1 MQLQT
6 FSFANRGG
14 WSLDRLPDLDSERTL
29 VVAFGAPGLIDN
41 PAPLATLREA
51 YPHSSVIGCSTS
63 GEIAG
68 SQLADESLSVAVARF
83 DQPSTRVTSA
93 SVEVTSQAE
102 SFAAGQQL
110 AAKLNG
116 PDLRAVLVYSDGL
129 KVNGSELVRGLS
141 ESLPASVVVT
151 GGLAGD
157 GDRFKRTWAIA
168 DGAAAS
174 GIVCAAGLYGD
185 SLSIG
190 HGFGGGW
197 TTFGPERVITRS
209 EGNVLYELDGK
220 PALQLYKD
228 YLGEYAQ
235 GLPATAFYFP
245 LAMRASRDDQQ
256 DGVIRTVLGLDEATQ
271 SITFAGDMPQGGLA
285 RLMRGNIEQLIEG
298 AADAAAD
305 ASSDAAS
312 DTSDSPTLA
321 ISVSCVGR
329 RLVLGERTEEEIEA
343 MLSSLPDGTQQVGF
357 YSYGELS
364 PFATGACR
372 LHNQVVALTT
382 VAER

>member
-1 MQLQT
+1 
-6 FSFANRGG
+6 
-14 WSLDRLPDLDSERTL
+14 
-29 VVAFGAPGLIDN
+29 
-41 PAPLATLREA
+41 LRAA
-51 YPHSSVIGCSTS
+51 YPRGSVVGCSTS

-83 DQPSTRVTSA
+83 DKPTTRVKSA
-93 SVEVTSQAE
+93 SVEVSSQAD
-102 SFAAGQQL
+102 SLDAGQQL
-110 AAKLNG
+110 AQQLNA

-129 KVNGSELVRGLS
+129 MVNGSELVRGLS
-141 ESLPASVVVT
+141 DGLPESVVVT

-228 YLGEYAQ
+228 YLGEYAE

-245 LAMRASRDDQQ
+245 LAMRASRTDEQ

-298 AADAAAD
+298 AADAAT
-305 ASSDAAS
+305 DAAMP
-312 DTSDSPTLA
+312 TPSDSPTLA

-343 MLSSLPDGTQQVGF
+343 MLNSLPGGTQQVGF

-364 PFATGACR
+364 PFASGACR

>member
-1 MQLQT
+1 MQLRT
-6 FSFANRGG
+6 FSYAQRTG
-14 WSLDRLPDLDSERTL
+14 WSMDRLPDLDSEQTL
-29 VVAFGAPGLIDN
+29 VVAFGAPGLLDDA
-41 PAPLATLREA
+41 APLVALRQA
-51 YPHSSVIGCSTS
+51 YPRASVIGCSTS

-68 SQLADESLSVAVARF
+68 AQLADESVSVAVARF
-83 DQPSTRVTSA
+83 EQRSTRVRSA
-93 SVEVTSQAE
+93 SVQVASQAD
-102 SFAAGQQL
+102 SFQAGQKL
-110 AAKLNG
+110 ACELNAA
-116 PDLRAVLVYSDGL
+116 DLRAVLVYSDGL
-129 KVNGSELVRGLS
+129 KVNGSELVRGLGSSLS
-141 ESLPASVVVT
+141 EGVVVT

-157 GDRFKRTWAIA
+157 ADRFTRTWALT
-168 DGAAAS
+168 DGLPAT
-174 GIVCAAGLYGD
+174 GVVCAAGLYGD

-197 TTFGPERVITRS
+197 TTFGPEREITRS

-228 YLGEYAQ
+228 YLGEYAN

-245 LAMRASRDDQQ
+245 LAMRASRNDVQ
-256 DGVIRTVLGLDEATQ
+256 DGVIRTVLALDEANQ

-285 RLMRGNIEQLIEG
+285 RLMRGNIERLIEG

-305 ASSDAAS
+305 ASVSPPQ
-312 DTSDSPTLA
+312 DSPTLA

-343 MLSSLPDGTQQVGF
+343 MLESLPDGTQQVGF

-364 PFATGACR
+364 PFADGACR
-372 LHNQVVALTT
+372 LHNQTVALTT
-382 VAER
+382 LAER